1 MTICGYN
8 TRMGRGLLELFEGMY
23 DAISDKA
30 DLEGSDVL
38 AILRRELVEIPQVNA
53 GLSRGSGTSL
63 RMFEGLNGMA
73 LPLFR
78 ELAEDR
84 TYDGS
89 RAAFM
94 RLAQR
99 FIETLEAVEG
109 YSENLPQPADGSRDA
124 VAERASKIGKWAAE
138 NFSLQPA

>member
-8 TRMGRGLLELFEGMY
+8 ARMGRGLMELFEGMY

-38 AILRRELVEIPQVNA
+38 AILRRELVEIPKVNG
-53 GLSRGSGTSL
+53 GLSSGSGTAL

-78 ELAEDR
+78 ELAADG

-89 RAAFM
+89 REAFM
-94 RLAQR
+94 RLAER

-109 YSENLPQPADGSRDA
+109 YSESLPQPSDGSKDG
-124 VAERASKIGKWAAE
+124 VAERASKIGKWAAD
-138 NFSLQPA
+138 NFSFQPA